1 MTDMTMPGRLP
12 TQTGIKTGR
21 KARMKHLLTVFLF
34 LAPALIIYSIFNVF
48 GVVMTFYYSTLK
60 WAGISANAVNI
71 GFANFSRLFGDPLLW
86 HSLENNLVLVVVS
99 IGVQLP
105 FGLIMAL
112 LINAKIKGAK
122 FFRTIYFMPM
132 LLSTV
137 ATGIL
142 WTLIYDPNFG
152 ILNAVLDGVG
162 LGAFRKGWLGL
173 ESTAMAAVLVTVCW
187 QYTPMYMILMKAGL
201 TNIPE
206 ELYES
211 ARIDGAGGWK
221 AFWSITLPLMYET
234 IKISAILSLVG
245 SLKYF
250 DLIYVMTGGGPNG
263 ATELMATYM
272 YKRGFVEFDMGYAS
286 SVAAFMFVVALALTL
301 AVQYATRR
309 RNS

>member
-1 MTDMTMPGRLP
+1 MSDMTMPGRIP
-12 TQTGIKTGR
+12 AKSGMKIDR
-21 KARMKHLLTVFLF
+21 KARMKHLLVVLLF
-34 LAPALIIYSIFNVF
+34 LAPALIIYSIFNIY

-60 WAGISANAVNI
+60 WAGISANSTNV
-71 GFANFSRLFGDPLLW
+71 GFANFFRLAGDPMLW
-86 HSLENNLVLVVVS
+86 HSLGNNLILVVVS

-112 LINAKIKGAK
+112 LINAKIRGAK
-122 FFRTIYFMPM
+122 FFRTVYFMPM

-142 WTLIYDPNFG
+142 WSLIYDPNFG
-152 ILNAVLDGVG
+152 ILNAVLDGIG
-162 LGAFRKGWLGL
+162 LGILKKGWLGL
-173 ESTAMAAVLVTVCW
+173 ESTAMAAVLVTICW

-211 ARIDGAGGWK
+211 ARIDGAGNWK
-221 AFWSITLPLMYET
+221 SFWSITLPLMYET

-250 DLIYVMTGGGPNG
+250 DLIYVMTGGGPSG

-272 YKRGFVEFDMGYAS
+272 YKKGFVEFDMGYGS
-286 SVAAFMFVVALALTL
+286 SVAAFMFVVALGLTL

-309 RNS
+309 RGS

>member
-1 MTDMTMPGRLP
+1 MEFRK
-12 TQTGIKTGR
+12 KTAEIEYGL
-21 KARMKHLLTVFLF
+21 MVFLF
-34 LAPALIIYSIFNVF
+34 LLPALLVYATFNVY

-60 WAGISANAVNI
+60 WTGISSNTQFL
-71 GFANFSRLFGDPLLW
+71 GLANFFRLVRDPMLW
-86 HSLENNLVLVVVS
+86 HSLRNNLILVVVS

-105 FGLIMAL
+105 GGLIMAL
-112 LINAKIKGAK
+112 MINARIKGAR
-122 FFRTIYFMPM
+122 FFRTVYFMPM

-152 ILNAVLDGVG
+152 MLNGLLEMIG
-162 LGAFRKGWLGL
+162 LGNLRQGWLGI
-173 ESTAMAAVLVTVCW
+173 EKTAMISVLITICW

-211 ARIDGAGGWK
+211 ARMDGATNWK
-221 AFWSITLPLMYET
+221 AFWRITLPLMADT
-234 IKISAILSLVG
+234 IKLSAVLSLVG

-272 YKRGFVEFDMGYAS
+272 YKKGFVEFDMGYGS
-286 SVAAFMFVVALALTL
+286 SVAAFMFVVALSITIT
-301 AVQYATRR
+301 VQYFTRR
-309 RNS
+309 NRA